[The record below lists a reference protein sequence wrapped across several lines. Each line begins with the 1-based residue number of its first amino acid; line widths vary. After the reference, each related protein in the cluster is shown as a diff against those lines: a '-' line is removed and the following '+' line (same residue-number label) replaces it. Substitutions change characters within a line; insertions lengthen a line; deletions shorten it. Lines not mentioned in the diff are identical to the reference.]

1 MSSTLELET
10 NIDQIDHRDVC
21 NNKKCN
27 KNRMGSNQQ
36 PFVGNLH
43 VRQGNNSVSIGLR
56 YIKEVIGKLDQDK
69 NNLCV

>member
-1 MSSTLELET
+1 M
-10 NIDQIDHRDVC
+10 R
-21 NNKKCN
+21 
-27 KNRMGSNQQ
+27 SNQQ
-36 PFVGNLH
+36 PLVGNLH